1 MPKAKDRKSKTRVVE
16 LLQSGY
22 GFLIFAF
29 SILIFTLLFAGCQR
43 KQAEDVDMLAW
54 APDAQTLHVPSDYAV
69 RALDVT
75 GGLDAWTKTKKLQ
88 LDCVVTFYQPD
99 GSFYLSEQH
108 YEVYPWTNSIRI
120 SAVEPQGQL
129 VWQWSKGQFN
139 PLKGGEQFDGLPAAV
154 PGRCLAEVILNV
166 VTAPVRFADAPVEF
180 AKGASSIKMQGQL
193 YEPIAR
199 RRKPDFEPPQPLSAA
214 FFYQNVD
221 TFLVDTLW
229 FPRMSGEDSLRIRGY
244 DYTAVEKGGVVI
256 PAKIE
261 IFGTDAQGDSQ
272 KRLVEID
279 CHTLKRT
286 K

>member
-1 MPKAKDRKSKTRVVE
+1 M
-16 LLQSGY
+16 
-22 GFLIFAF
+22 
-29 SILIFTLLFAGCQR
+29 
-43 KQAEDVDMLAW
+43 
-54 APDAQTLHVPSDYAV
+54 
-69 RALDVT
+69 T

-88 LDCVVTFYQPD
+88 LDCVITFYQPD
-99 GSFYLSEQH
+99 GSSYLSEQH
-108 YEVYPWTNSIRI
+108 YEVYPWTNAIRI
-120 SAVEPQGQL
+120 SAVEPQGQF

-139 PLKGGEQFDGLPAAV
+139 SLKGGEQFDGLPAAV
-154 PGRCLAEVILNV
+154 PSRCLAEVILNV

-180 AKGASSIKMQGQL
+180 TKGVASIKMQGQL

-221 TFLVDTLW
+221 TLLVDTLW
-229 FPRMSGEDSLRIRGY
+229 FPRMSGDNSLSVRGY
-244 DYTAVEKGGVVI
+244 DYTAVEKGGVLV

-261 IFGTDAQGDSQ
+261 IFGTDAQGNSQ
-272 KRLVEID
+272 KRLVKID